1 MIKKME
7 IKFDKNIY
15 KKEGILNTVE
25 AYKNLA
31 DIDFYENE
39 DFFIIIMKNI
49 DEGVKDVIR
58 DEFCNYSLFETAKCQ

>member
-1 MIKKME
+1 ME